1 MGFRILLLLF
11 ESVCYHRWKY
21 NALGIC
27 PHLKCDY
34 FQHIWQCIYI
44 SMRLGVI
51 NDPVIHSMGLKMECN
66 TRRFMLDDKREL
78 QYRVEVQNRVYK
90 KELAALDIEIGK
102 LEKLLET
109 PSSTS
114 SSDLS
119 IPRLIKHELAVVNE
133 ENEKFT
139 TTTSKQQRAPSIGGG
154 LPLLLLS
161 VLPPVIPR
169 ASWPSA
175 DIAKHTMRKSVTFSS
190 QPQLEDESSVAR
202 LPAIDLLHLRLTHQ
216 QATADERNGLIDRI
230 IGMYFSVCLFAC
242 MNALYD
248 CVRVCVCA
256 YVCVFGLHEF
266 LIIMPNHSNP
276 KGKAKKKT
284 I

>member
-1 MGFRILLLLF
+1 MI
-11 ESVCYHRWKY
+11 
-21 NALGIC
+21 
-27 PHLKCDY
+27 
-34 FQHIWQCIYI
+34 
-44 SMRLGVI
+44 
-51 NDPVIHSMGLKMECN
+51 
-66 TRRFMLDDKREL
+66 DDKREL

-133 ENEKFT
+133 ENEKS
-139 TTTSKQQRAPSIGGG
+139 TTSKHKQQRTPSIGGG

-169 ASWPSA
+169 ASWPMA
-175 DIAKHTMRKSVTFSS
+175 DAGSNTMRKSVTFSS

-216 QATADERNGLIDRI
+216 QATADARKGLIDRI
-230 IGMYFSVCLFAC
+230 IGMYT
-242 MNALYD
+242 
-248 CVRVCVCA
+248 
-256 YVCVFGLHEF
+256 
-266 LIIMPNHSNP
+266 LIAI
-276 KGKAKKKT
+276 T
-284 I
+284 ILI

>member
-1 MGFRILLLLF
+1 
-11 ESVCYHRWKY
+11 
-21 NALGIC
+21 
-27 PHLKCDY
+27 
-34 FQHIWQCIYI
+34 
-44 SMRLGVI
+44 
-51 NDPVIHSMGLKMECN
+51 MGLKMECN
-66 TRRFMLDDKREL
+66 TRRFMIDDKREL

-133 ENEKFT
+133 ENEKS
-139 TTTSKQQRAPSIGGG
+139 TTSKHKQQRTPSIGGG

-169 ASWPSA
+169 ASWPMA
-175 DIAKHTMRKSVTFSS
+175 DAGSNTMRKSVTFSS

-216 QATADERNGLIDRI
+216 QATADARRGLIDRI
-230 IGMYFSVCLFAC
+230 IGMYTRPIIILNACGALHGIQFYLRCKVQSCSLFLCLT
-242 MNALYD
+242 LSTK
-248 CVRVCVCA
+248 
-256 YVCVFGLHEF
+256 L
-266 LIIMPNHSNP
+266 
-276 KGKAKKKT
+276 
-284 I
+284 

>member
-1 MGFRILLLLF
+1 
-11 ESVCYHRWKY
+11 
-21 NALGIC
+21 
-27 PHLKCDY
+27 
-34 FQHIWQCIYI
+34 
-44 SMRLGVI
+44 
-51 NDPVIHSMGLKMECN
+51 MECN
-66 TRRFMLDDKREL
+66 TRRFMIDDKREL

-133 ENEKFT
+133 ENEKSS
-139 TTTSKQQRAPSIGGG
+139 SKQQQQQRAPSIGGG

-175 DIAKHTMRKSVTFSS
+175 DISNNTMRKSVTFSS

-216 QATADERNGLIDRI
+216 QATADARKGLIDRI
-230 IGMYFSVCLFAC
+230 IGMYTLWCGFA
-242 MNALYD
+242 
-248 CVRVCVCA
+248 
-256 YVCVFGLHEF
+256 
-266 LIIMPNHSNP
+266 
-276 KGKAKKKT
+276 
-284 I
+284 

>member
-1 MGFRILLLLF
+1 
-11 ESVCYHRWKY
+11 
-21 NALGIC
+21 
-27 PHLKCDY
+27 
-34 FQHIWQCIYI
+34 
-44 SMRLGVI
+44 
-51 NDPVIHSMGLKMECN
+51 MGLKMECN
-66 TRRFMLDDKREL
+66 TRRFMIDDKREL

-133 ENEKFT
+133 ENEKSS
-139 TTTSKQQRAPSIGGG
+139 TSKQQQRAPSIGGG

-175 DIAKHTMRKSVTFSS
+175 DISNNTMRKSVTFSS

-216 QATADERNGLIDRI
+216 QATADARRGLIDRI
-230 IGMYFSVCLFAC
+230 IGM
-242 MNALYD
+242 
-248 CVRVCVCA
+248 
-256 YVCVFGLHEF
+256 
-266 LIIMPNHSNP
+266 
-276 KGKAKKKT
+276 
-284 I
+284 

>member
-1 MGFRILLLLF
+1 
-11 ESVCYHRWKY
+11 
-21 NALGIC
+21 
-27 PHLKCDY
+27 
-34 FQHIWQCIYI
+34 
-44 SMRLGVI
+44 
-51 NDPVIHSMGLKMECN
+51 MECN
-66 TRRFMLDDKREL
+66 TRRFMIDDKREL

-133 ENEKFT
+133 ENEKS
-139 TTTSKQQRAPSIGGG
+139 SKQQQRTPSIGGG

-175 DIAKHTMRKSVTFSS
+175 DIGNNTMRKSVTFSS
-190 QPQLEDESSVAR
+190 QPQLEDETCVAR

-216 QATADERNGLIDRI
+216 QATADARKGLIDRI
-230 IGMYFSVCLFAC
+230 IGMYIVC
-242 MNALYD
+242 
-248 CVRVCVCA
+248 
-256 YVCVFGLHEF
+256 GLHVILSVSLF
-266 LIIMPNHSNP
+266 SCISMPTKFSRDEE
-276 KGKAKKKT
+276 

>member
-1 MGFRILLLLF
+1 
-11 ESVCYHRWKY
+11 
-21 NALGIC
+21 
-27 PHLKCDY
+27 
-34 FQHIWQCIYI
+34 
-44 SMRLGVI
+44 
-51 NDPVIHSMGLKMECN
+51 MGLKMECN
-66 TRRFMLDDKREL
+66 TRRFMIDDKREL

-133 ENEKFT
+133 ECEKS
-139 TTTSKQQRAPSIGGG
+139 SKQQRAPSIGGG

-175 DIAKHTMRKSVTFSS
+175 DTGNNTMRKSVTFSS
-190 QPQLEDESSVAR
+190 QPQLEDESCVAR

-216 QATADERNGLIDRI
+216 QAVTADARKGLIDRI
-230 IGMYFSVCLFAC
+230 IGTYTTIL
-242 MNALYD
+242 NAI
-248 CVRVCVCA
+248 A
-256 YVCVFGLHEF
+256 
-266 LIIMPNHSNP
+266 
-276 KGKAKKKT
+276 
-284 I
+284 

>member
-1 MGFRILLLLF
+1 
-11 ESVCYHRWKY
+11 
-21 NALGIC
+21 
-27 PHLKCDY
+27 
-34 FQHIWQCIYI
+34 
-44 SMRLGVI
+44 
-51 NDPVIHSMGLKMECN
+51 MGLKMECN
-66 TRRFMLDDKREL
+66 TRRFMIDDKREL

-133 ENEKFT
+133 ECEKS
-139 TTTSKQQRAPSIGGG
+139 SKQQRAPSIGGG

-175 DIAKHTMRKSVTFSS
+175 DIGNNTMRKSVTFSS
-190 QPQLEDESSVAR
+190 QPQLEDESCVAR

-216 QATADERNGLIDRI
+216 QATAQATADARKGLIDRI
-230 IGMYFSVCLFAC
+230 IGTYTTITIL
-242 MNALYD
+242 NAIARY
-248 CVRVCVCA
+248 
-256 YVCVFGLHEF
+256 YIEIH
-266 LIIMPNHSNP
+266 
-276 KGKAKKKT
+276 T
-284 I
+284 ILNDSI

>member
-1 MGFRILLLLF
+1 
-11 ESVCYHRWKY
+11 
-21 NALGIC
+21 
-27 PHLKCDY
+27 
-34 FQHIWQCIYI
+34 
-44 SMRLGVI
+44 
-51 NDPVIHSMGLKMECN
+51 MECN
-66 TRRFMLDDKREL
+66 TRRFMIDDKREL

-133 ENEKFT
+133 ENDKLSANST
-139 TTTSKQQRAPSIGGG
+139 TKQQRTPSIGGG

-175 DIAKHTMRKSVTFSS
+175 DIGNNTMRKSVTFSS
-190 QPQLEDESSVAR
+190 QPQLEDESCVAR

-216 QATADERNGLIDRI
+216 QATADARKGLIDRI
-230 IGMYFSVCLFAC
+230 IGMYINCSLF
-242 MNALYD
+242 LSLSHSL
-248 CVRVCVCA
+248 V
-256 YVCVFGLHEF
+256 
-266 LIIMPNHSNP
+266 LISLRCE
-276 KGKAKKKT
+276 
-284 I
+284 

>member
-1 MGFRILLLLF
+1 MSIHFCFLFLGTCNFLLLVF
-11 ESVCYHRWKY
+11 C
-21 NALGIC
+21 
-27 PHLKCDY
+27 
-34 FQHIWQCIYI
+34 
-44 SMRLGVI
+44 LGVI

-66 TRRFMLDDKREL
+66 TRRFMIDDKREL

-109 PSSTS
+109 PTSTS

-133 ENEKFT
+133 ENEKS
-139 TTTSKQQRAPSIGGG
+139 TTSKQKQQQQRMNSIGGG

-175 DIAKHTMRKSVTFSS
+175 DIGGNTMRKSVTFSS

-216 QATADERNGLIDRI
+216 QATADARKGLIDRI
-230 IGMYFSVCLFAC
+230 IGMYTI
-242 MNALYD
+242 NNNNTKI
-248 CVRVCVCA
+248 
-256 YVCVFGLHEF
+256 
-266 LIIMPNHSNP
+266 LIY
-276 KGKAKKKT
+276 
-284 I
+284 